1 MSARIV
7 LYSGKGGV
15 GKTSLSAATAIRAA
29 KLGRR
34 TLVVSTDSAHSLA
47 DALDRKVGAD
57 PTPVLPGLDA
67 VEIDVNQ
74 ELASHWGTI
83 HEYLTRFM
91 TFRGIDETVAE
102 EIAILPGMEELFS
115 LVRVKAWAE
124 CGRWDFI
131 VIDCAPT
138 GDTVRMLAVPE
149 VLSFY
154 FSRILPLQRTV
165 VRTVRPVAQ
174 RMTDMPIP
182 SDDVFGAVKRVYDEM
197 EGVGPL
203 LQDPKRSSIRIVL
216 NPERMVINESQRLY
230 TYLSLFG
237 FSVDAVIANRVL
249 PEEARSRYF
258 DRWFDIQA
266 GHLASARAD
275 FDPLPFFEAPL
286 FDREMVGTEMLD
298 EFGRRVFGRTDPSAV
313 LHREKPLEVKKEG
326 GAYALYLRLP
336 FAEKDR
342 IQVFARGD
350 ELVVQ
355 VDNQRRTIVLPRTLA
370 GRAVAGA
377 GFADQRLRV
386 AFGRT
391 EGPGAGRSQRR
402 GDRGSPAAWCRSSS
416 RRSGSTVSG
425 CSRSTGRCS
434 RASSWRAS
442 GSSSAWSGTGRPH
455 PPTGV
460 AARSKSTDPATM
472 RAWR

>member
-1 MSARIV
+1 MTRIV

-29 KLGRR
+29 RLGRR

-47 DALDRKVGAD
+47 DALDRKVGPE
-57 PTPVLPGLDA
+57 PTRIVDGLEA

-74 ELASHWGTI
+74 ELAAHWGTI
-83 HEYLTRFM
+83 HDYLTRFM

-124 CGRWDFI
+124 SRKWDFV

-197 EGVGPL
+197 AGMGPL
-203 LQDPKRSSIRIVL
+203 LQDSKRSTIRIVL

-237 FSVDAVIANRVL
+237 FTVDAVIANRVL
-249 PEEARSRYF
+249 PQEARSAYF
-258 DRWFDIQA
+258 DRWFGIQA
-266 GHLASARAD
+266 GHLATARAD

-286 FDREMVGTEMLD
+286 FDREMVGTDMLD
-298 EFGRRVFGRTDPSAV
+298 EFGRRVFGESDPSAV
-313 LHREKPLEVKKEG
+313 LHRDKPVEVKKEG
-326 GAYALYLRLP
+326 RAYALYLKLP

-370 GRAVAGA
+370 GRAVASA
-377 GFADQRLRV
+377 GFSDQRLRV
-386 AFGRT
+386 AF
-391 EGPGAGRSQRR
+391 AGKE
-402 GDRGSPAAWCRSSS
+402 
-416 RRSGSTVSG
+416 
-425 CSRSTGRCS
+425 
-434 RASSWRAS
+434 AS
-442 GSSSAWSGTGRPH
+442 
-455 PPTGV
+455 
-460 AARSKSTDPATM
+460 
-472 RAWR
+472 

>member
-1 MSARIV
+1 VTARIV

-29 KLGRR
+29 KLGHR

-47 DALDRKVGAD
+47 DALDRKVGAE
-57 PTPVLPGLDA
+57 PTRIADGLDA

-124 CGRWDFI
+124 SRRWDFV

-149 VLSFY
+149 VLGFY

-182 SDDVFGAVKRVYDEM
+182 TDDVFGAVKRVYDEM
-197 EGVGPL
+197 VGMGPL
-203 LQDPKRSSIRIVL
+203 LQDPRRSSIRIVL

-237 FSVDAVIANRVL
+237 FTVDAVIANRVL
-249 PEEARSRYF
+249 PEEARSAYF

-298 EFGRRVFGRTDPSAV
+298 EFGRRVFGNSDPSAV
-313 LHREKPLEVKKEG
+313 LHRDKPVEVKKEG
-326 GAYALYLRLP
+326 RAYALYLKLP

-370 GRAVAGA
+370 GRAVESA
-377 GFADQRLRV
+377 GFSEQRLRV
-386 AFGRT
+386 AFGGK
-391 EGPGAGRSQRR
+391 E
-402 GDRGSPAAWCRSSS
+402 
-416 RRSGSTVSG
+416 
-425 CSRSTGRCS
+425 
-434 RASSWRAS
+434 AS
-442 GSSSAWSGTGRPH
+442 
-455 PPTGV
+455 
-460 AARSKSTDPATM
+460 
-472 RAWR
+472 